1 MALKIVGRSSGRE
14 RASFSSDPTTVEKSR
29 EAMTKC
35 SACGKMCFV
44 TFPFY
49 LTALKRQQILK
60 AALDEHRKVCTVGD
74 AAMARSY
81 EIIRPRA

>member
-1 MALKIVGRSSGRE
+1 MALKIVGRSSRL
-14 RASFSSDPTTVEKSR
+14 SYSSDPVKVEHAR

-44 TFPFY
+44 TFPYY
-49 LTALKRQQILK
+49 LTALKRQQIIK
-60 AALDEHRKVCTVGD
+60 KALDEHRKVCTAGD
-74 AAMARSY
+74 ATMARSY

>member
-1 MALKIVGRSSGRE
+1 MALKIVGGRSRM
-14 RASFSSDPTTVEKSR
+14 SFSSDPVTVEHAK
-29 EAMTKC
+29 EATAKC

-60 AALDEHRKVCTVGD
+60 AALDEHRKVCTVGNSEQH
-74 AAMARSY
+74 RSY